1 MSPASESTTLCQ
13 ADPRPGNLLISGVL
27 WPRLDAYAS
36 LALESDLAR
45 VRATCIPLTCAQHSY
60 AAQSRGCS
68 GTVLDAPASLS
79 SGHESFSESAP
90 PCRANLKPVIL
101 LNAMDV
107 PARTRRPKPH
117 CPLAHEPF
125 SRVTGALPVR
135 HESCYLS
142 VLGMGRLGLDAR
154 ASSPLATAAYP
165 SRWPLCWTALGFC
178 SILIRSN

>member
-45 VRATCIPLTCAQHSY
+45 VRATYIPLTCAQHSY

-68 GTVLDAPASLS
+68 GSVLDAPASLS

-90 PCRANLKPVIL
+90 PCRASLKPVIL
-101 LNAMDV
+101 LNATDV
-107 PARTRRPKPH
+107 PALLNPEDVPAP
-117 CPLAHEPF
+117 C
-125 SRVTGALPVR
+125 
-135 HESCYLS
+135 
-142 VLGMGRLGLDAR
+142 
-154 ASSPLATAAYP
+154 
-165 SRWPLCWTALGFC
+165 
-178 SILIRSN
+178 

>member
-1 MSPASESTTLCQ
+1 M
-13 ADPRPGNLLISGVL
+13 
-27 WPRLDAYAS
+27 
-36 LALESDLAR
+36 
-45 VRATCIPLTCAQHSY
+45 
-60 AAQSRGCS
+60 
-68 GTVLDAPASLS
+68 LDAPASLS
-79 SGHESFSESAP
+79 SGHESFSESAL

-125 SRVTGALPVR
+125 SRVAGALPVR

-142 VLGMGRLGLDAR
+142 VLGMGRLGLDAP

>member
-1 MSPASESTTLCQ
+1 M
-13 ADPRPGNLLISGVL
+13 SGVP
-27 WPRLDAYAS
+27 WSRLDAYAS
-36 LALESDLAR
+36 LALESDLVQ
-45 VRATCIPLTCAQHSY
+45 VRATYIPLACAQHLY

-68 GTVLDAPASLS
+68 GTGLDAPASLS

-90 PCRANLKPVIL
+90 PCRATLKPVIL
-101 LNAMDV
+101 LNATDV

-125 SRVTGALPVR
+125 SRVAGALPDR
-135 HESCYLS
+135 HGSCYLS
-142 VLGMGRLGLDAR
+142 VLGMGRLGLDAP

>member
-1 MSPASESTTLCQ
+1 M
-13 ADPRPGNLLISGVL
+13 
-27 WPRLDAYAS
+27 
-36 LALESDLAR
+36 
-45 VRATCIPLTCAQHSY
+45 
-60 AAQSRGCS
+60 
-68 GTVLDAPASLS
+68 LDAPASLS
-79 SGHESFSESAP
+79 SGHESFSESAL

-125 SRVTGALPVR
+125 SRVAGALPDR
-135 HESCYLS
+135 HGSCYLS
-142 VLGMGRLGLDAR
+142 VLGMGRLGLDAP

>member
-45 VRATCIPLTCAQHSY
+45 VRATYIPLTCAQHSY

-107 PARTRRPKPH
+107 PALLNPEDVPAP
-117 CPLAHEPF
+117 C
-125 SRVTGALPVR
+125 
-135 HESCYLS
+135 
-142 VLGMGRLGLDAR
+142 
-154 ASSPLATAAYP
+154 
-165 SRWPLCWTALGFC
+165 
-178 SILIRSN
+178 